1 MGLGRLPRGRAGG
14 LVQGSDHGGNQ
25 GMGLQFVIITGLSG
39 AGKSEAI
46 HSFEDLG
53 YFCVDNLPA
62 NLIPRF
68 YEMCEES
75 SSIERA
81 AVVCDL
87 RGGHF
92 FDHLHESL
100 EALERAGREYTILFL
115 EASDDVL
122 VRRFKGSRRRH
133 PLAPAGD
140 ILEGIRRERQRLEG
154 VRGRAHRIVDTS
166 LLTPR
171 QLREVIAKHFVEE
184 PRDRMTIRIVSFSF
198 KQGLPPDADLIF
210 DVRFLPNPHWV
221 ESLADQT
228 GRDAAVV
235 DYVFKWPVTQQF
247 VEKLFSLMDFLVPQ
261 YINEG
266 KSHLVVGIGCTGG
279 RHRSVAL
286 AERLADFL
294 DGRGYRATVE
304 HRDLAPA

>member
-1 MGLGRLPRGRAGG
+1 M
-14 LVQGSDHGGNQ
+14 
-25 GMGLQFVIITGLSG
+25 QFVIITGLSG

-46 HSFEDLG
+46 RSFEDLG

-75 SSIERA
+75 SAIDRA

-100 EALERAGREYTILFL
+100 EALERSGREYRILFL
-115 EASDDVL
+115 EAPEDVL

-133 PLAPAGD
+133 PLATAGG
-140 ILEGIRRERQRLEG
+140 ILEGIREERKRLEG
-154 VRGRAHRIVDTS
+154 VRGRAHRIIDTGS
-166 LLTPR
+166 LTPH
-171 QLREVIAKHFVEE
+171 QLKEVIAKEFVEE
-184 PRDRMTIRIVSFSF
+184 PRERMTIRVVSFSY
-198 KQGLPPDADLIF
+198 KEGVPPDADLVF

-221 ESLADQT
+221 ESLAPLT
-228 GRDAAVV
+228 GKDAGVV
-235 DYVFKWPVTQQF
+235 DYVFKWPVTRQF

-294 DGRGYRATVE
+294 SGRGYRASVD
-304 HRDLAPA
+304 HRDLDPS